1 LNLQSA
7 KFTRNQNEK
16 RQKEKGYY
24 EKKNFYSFG
33 HDTYIFFLIMGSVNA
48 AQNPNDVQAES
59 TPAGQNGAL
68 EIQAKS
74 TTANSITLNGDVF
87 NLLN

>member
-1 LNLQSA
+1 
-7 KFTRNQNEK
+7 
-16 RQKEKGYY
+16 
-24 EKKNFYSFG
+24 
-33 HDTYIFFLIMGSVNA
+33 MGSVNA
-48 AQNPNDVQAES
+48 AQNPNDDQAES